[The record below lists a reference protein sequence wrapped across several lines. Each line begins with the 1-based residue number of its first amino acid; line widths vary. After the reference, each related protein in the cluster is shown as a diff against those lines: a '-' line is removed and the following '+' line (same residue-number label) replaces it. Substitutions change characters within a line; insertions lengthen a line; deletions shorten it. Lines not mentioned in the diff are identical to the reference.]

1 MLLQSSPL
9 LRVTAADGGWQEN
22 RGTLLTFSSPSLRLF
37 EEADGKA
44 LYAVC
49 VKVRKLRA
57 LAEGRERYWHDLP
70 GGQSMAGYRW
80 RVLYKLS
87 VPKRSGDLQWRI
99 IHGAIAT
106 NQHTAYFVQGVDT
119 TCPFCSQPETEEHL
133 FGQRSRLNV
142 LLGALHKLCS
152 NLNLTF
158 TYVAFGPFNFQE
170 LDEPQPLDSEM
181 QPAHSTMT
189 MFMYQGFLTLVEI
202 WNIRANPGEI
212 ITISFQDFEIQSSHR
227 CGLDWIS
234 IGTYKNLDGYR
245 ACGSSIPA
253 PYISSQD
260 HVWIKFH
267 SDDSLTGKGFRLSY
281 ITGKSEEP
289 SCESDQFHCANG
301 KCIPES
307 WKCNTMDECGDN
319 SDEELCVQPNPSA
332 FFSFQPCAFN
342 QFPCLS
348 RYTRV
353 YTCLPQSLKCDG
365 SIDCQDLGD
374 EIDCDVPV
382 CGEWLRNF
390 YGTFSSPNYPDFY
403 PPGSNCTWLIDTGD
417 HRKVILRFMDFKLDG
432 TGYGDYVKVYD
443 GLEENP
449 RRLLRVLTAFDS
461 RAPVAVVSSSGQLR
475 IHFYADKINAARGFN
490 VTYQVDGF
498 CLPWEIPC
506 GGNWGCYT
514 EQQRCDGY
522 WHCPNGRDE
531 LNCSSC
537 QEDEFPCS
545 RNGACYPRSDRCN
558 YQNRCPNGSDEKNCF
573 FCQPGNFHCKNNRC
587 VFESWV
593 CDAQDDCGDGS
604 DEESCPVIVPTRVIT
619 AAVIGSLICGLL
631 LVIALGCTCKLYS
644 LRMFERRSFE
654 TQLSRVEAELL
665 RREAP
670 PSYGQLI
677 AQGLIPPVEDF
688 PVCSGNQASVLE
700 NLRLAVRSQLG
711 FTSIRLPTSARHGN
725 IWRRL
730 FNFTRSRR
738 SGSLALV
745 SADSEE
751 GSGSSGRDHDRLGAH
766 RGLLPLDSDDTDTES
781 EQQPR
786 RDAPGAVGGLA
797 APPLPHKTPPTT
809 AVEAIVSVSSSSS
822 SAPLASREGSIAESV
837 TDSSG
842 VSEGCG
848 VAPPSGGRSPFS
860 SALSRVTRSL
870 RWVRFSLGRSSASAS
885 GSGQQNQSPLRQLE
899 HGTAGGAGGSNRGED
914 EDDVELLIPVSD
926 AGLLDSDSNESARPL
941 LEPGADQAFGPQP
954 NSASRGRPMCR
965 DGPCEHCGIVHTA
978 RIPDACL
985 EATARTEIS
994 DDESLL
1000 LC

>member
-1 MLLQSSPL
+1 MPGVYLNPPVIMAPGRVFSWLLIQSTVCILFTGSAVSSQHNENVYVSGATSACGDVAEQIRASSGVITSPGWPFEYPS
-9 LRVTAADGGWQEN
+9 RVN
-22 RGTLLTFSSPSLRLF
+22 
-37 EEADGKA
+37 
-44 LYAVC
+44 
-49 VKVRKLRA
+49 
-57 LAEGRERYWHDLP
+57 
-70 GGQSMAGYRW
+70 
-80 RVLYKLS
+80 
-87 VPKRSGDLQWRI
+87 
-99 IHGAIAT
+99 
-106 NQHTAYFVQGVDT
+106 
-119 TCPFCSQPETEEHL
+119 CS
-133 FGQRSRLNV
+133 
-142 LLGALHKLCS
+142 
-152 NLNLTF
+152 
-158 TYVAFGPFNFQE
+158 
-170 LDEPQPLDSEM
+170 
-181 QPAHSTMT
+181 
-189 MFMYQGFLTLVEI
+189 

-234 IGTYKNLDGYR
+234 IGSYKNLDGYR

-281 ITGKSEEP
+281 VTGKLEELF
-289 SCESDQFHCANG
+289 CESDQFHCSSG
-301 KCIPES
+301 KCIPET
-307 WKCNTMDECGDN
+307 WKCNGMDECGDN
-319 SDEELCVQPNPSA
+319 SDEELCVQPNPSSL
-332 FFSFQPCAFN
+332 FSFQPCAYN

-353 YTCLPQSLKCDG
+353 YTCLPESLKCDG

-374 EIDCDVPV
+374 EIDCDVPT

-417 HRKVILRFMDFKLDG
+417 HRKVVLRFMDFKLDG

-449 RRLLRVLTAFDS
+449 RRLLRLLTAFES

-475 IHFYADKINAARGFN
+475 VHFYADKINAARGFN

-514 EQQRCDGY
+514 EAQRCDGY

-531 LNCSSC
+531 LNCSTC

-573 FCQPGNFHCKNNRC
+573 FCQPGNFHCQNNRC

-604 DEESCPVIVPTRVIT
+604 DEENCPVIVPTRVIT

-711 FTSIRLPTSARHGN
+711 FTSIRLPTSGRHRN

-730 FNFTRSRR
+730 FNFTRSHR

-745 SADSEE
+745 SADAEE
-751 GSGSSGRDHDRLGAH
+751 GSGSAGSSREPDRLGSH

-781 EQQPR
+781 EQPPHS
-786 RDAPGAVGGLA
+786 RDVGGAVGGLA
-797 APPLPHKTPPTT
+797 TTLPQKTPPTT
-809 AVEAIVSVSSSSS
+809 AVEAIVSVTAS
-822 SAPLASREGSIAESV
+822 SAPLSSCEGSLAESLAE
-837 TDSSG
+837 SSG
-842 VSEGCG
+842 SEQC
-848 VAPPSGGRSPFS
+848 SSISSSSGRSQFS
-860 SALSRVTRSL
+860 NALRRITRGL
-870 RWVRFSLGRSSASAS
+870 RWVRFLGRSG
-885 GSGQQNQSPLRQLE
+885 GSGGGTSGVGTGPNHSPLRQLE
-899 HGTAGGAGGSNRGED
+899 PAGGAAVGVRED
-914 EDDVELLIPVSD
+914 EDDVELLIPASD
-926 AGLLDSDSNESARPL
+926 VASLDNDATDANHSHLSAQSAASNPAL
-941 LEPGADQAFGPQP
+941 
-954 NSASRGRPMCR
+954 RGRASGGR
-965 DGPCEHCGIVHTA
+965 DGPCEHCGMVHTA
-978 RIPDACL
+978 RIPDACR
-985 EATARTEIS
+985 EGTSRTEAS
-994 DDESLL
+994 DDEALL

>member
-1 MLLQSSPL
+1 MAYYTLSSN
-9 LRVTAADGGWQEN
+9 GI
-22 RGTLLTFSSPSLRLF
+22 SSSSWISLHMVLF
-37 EEADGKA
+37 IFTGN
-44 LYAVC
+44 AVC
-49 VKVRKLRA
+49 SQHNENVYVSGISNACGDVAEQIRA
-57 LAEGRERYWHDLP
+57 SSGVITSP
-70 GGQSMAGYRW
+70 GWPFQYPS
-80 RVLYKLS
+80 
-87 VPKRSGDLQWRI
+87 RI
-99 IHGAIAT
+99 
-106 NQHTAYFVQGVDT
+106 N
-119 TCPFCSQPETEEHL
+119 CS
-133 FGQRSRLNV
+133 
-142 LLGALHKLCS
+142 
-152 NLNLTF
+152 
-158 TYVAFGPFNFQE
+158 
-170 LDEPQPLDSEM
+170 
-181 QPAHSTMT
+181 
-189 MFMYQGFLTLVEI
+189 

-234 IGTYKNLDGYR
+234 ISSYKNLDGYR

-267 SDDSLTGKGFRLSY
+267 SDDIMTGKGFRLSY
-281 ITGKSEEP
+281 ITGKSEMI
-289 SCESDQFHCANG
+289 SCDLDQFHCSNG

-332 FFSFQPCAFN
+332 AFSFQPCAFN

-353 YTCLPQSLKCDG
+353 YTCLHESLKCDG

-374 EIDCDVPV
+374 EIDCDVPT

-461 RAPVAVVSSSGQLR
+461 RAPMAVVSSSGQLR
-475 IHFYADKINAARGFN
+475 VHFYADKINAARGFN

-531 LNCSSC
+531 VNCSTC

-711 FTSIRLPTSARHGN
+711 FTSIHLPTSGRHSN
-725 IWRRL
+725 IWQRL

-745 SADSEE
+745 SADGEDNST
-751 GSGSSGRDHDRLGAH
+751 SSGNGGCSAHEPDRAGPH

-781 EQQPR
+781 ER
-786 RDAPGAVGGLA
+786 RDVPGAVGGLVA
-797 APPLPHKTPPTT
+797 PLPVKTPPAT
-809 AVEAIVSVSSSSS
+809 AVEAIVSVSTNSTTP
-822 SAPLASREGSIAESV
+822 APLPSRRDSHRARASPAVVETHTIETPGGEAAEPQC
-837 TDSSG
+837 T
-842 VSEGCG
+842 
-848 VAPPSGGRSPFS
+848 ATGRSQLS

-870 RWVRFSLGRSSASAS
+870 RWVRFSLGRSGGSS
-885 GSGQQNQSPLRQLE
+885 GGGTQNLSPLRHLE
-899 HGTAGGAGGSNRGED
+899 HGAGTRED

-926 AGLLDSDSNESARPL
+926 AASDTDSTSETSRLLSLEVGL
-941 LEPGADQAFGPQP
+941 DQAAPRLSSP
-954 NSASRGRPMCR
+954 ASLRSGRVSLGR
-965 DGPCEHCGIVHTA
+965 NGPCEHCSMVHTA
-978 RIPDACL
+978 QIPDACL
-985 EATARTEIS
+985 EATGKTETNS
-994 DDESLL
+994 DDELLL

>member
-1 MLLQSSPL
+1 MARTLASERTVSWTALTTVIFIFTGSAVGSQHSDNVYVSGISNACGEVPEQLRSSSGVITTP
-9 LRVTAADGGWQEN
+9 GWPFEY
-22 RGTLLTFSSPSLRLF
+22 PS
-37 EEADGKA
+37 
-44 LYAVC
+44 
-49 VKVRKLRA
+49 
-57 LAEGRERYWHDLP
+57 
-70 GGQSMAGYRW
+70 
-80 RVLYKLS
+80 
-87 VPKRSGDLQWRI
+87 RI
-99 IHGAIAT
+99 NCT
-106 NQHTAYFVQGVDT
+106 
-119 TCPFCSQPETEEHL
+119 
-133 FGQRSRLNV
+133 
-142 LLGALHKLCS
+142 
-152 NLNLTF
+152 
-158 TYVAFGPFNFQE
+158 
-170 LDEPQPLDSEM
+170 
-181 QPAHSTMT
+181 
-189 MFMYQGFLTLVEI
+189 

-212 ITISFQDFEIQSSHR
+212 ITISFQDFELQSSRR
-227 CGLDWIS
+227 CDLDWLS
-234 IGTYKNLDGYR
+234 IGSYKNLDGFR
-245 ACGSSIPA
+245 ACGSTLPA

-260 HVWIKFH
+260 HVWVKFH
-267 SDDSLTGKGFRLSY
+267 SDDSLTGKGFRLTY
-281 ITGKSEEP
+281 ITGRPEAS
-289 SCESDQFHCANG
+289 SCDSDQFHCSNG
-301 KCIPES
+301 KCVPDS
-307 WKCNTMDECGDN
+307 WRCNSMDECGDN
-319 SDEELCVQPNPSA
+319 SDEELCSQANPSA
-332 FFSFQPCAFN
+332 TFSFQPCAFN

-353 YTCLPQSLKCDG
+353 YTCLPESLKCDG

-374 EIDCDVPV
+374 EIDCDVPT

-417 HRKVILRFMDFKLDG
+417 HRKVILRFTDFKLDG

-461 RAPVAVVSSSGQLR
+461 RAPVAVVASSGQLR
-475 IHFYADKINAARGFN
+475 VHFYADKINAARGFN
-490 VTYQVDGF
+490 VTYQVEGF
-498 CLPWEIPC
+498 CLPWEVPC

-531 LNCSSC
+531 LNCSAC
-537 QEDEFPCS
+537 QDDEFPCS

-711 FTSIRLPTSARHGN
+711 FTSIRLPTSGRHGN
-725 IWRRL
+725 LWRRL

-745 SADSEE
+745 SSDPEDSTGNTG
-751 GSGSSGRDHDRLGAH
+751 GSGIGPAERTGAH
-766 RGLLPLDSDDTDTES
+766 RGLLPLDSDDTDTEG
-781 EQQPR
+781 ER
-786 RDAPGAVGGLA
+786 RDASVGAVGGGLA
-797 APPLPHKTPPTT
+797 APLPQKTPPTS
-809 AVEAIVSVSSSSS
+809 AVEAIVLVTASSV
-822 SAPLASREGSIAESV
+822 APAPGRDQRERERDRERSRPLVVVDDPLGPESPRGGGPPQASLAS
-837 TDSSG
+837 SG
-842 VSEGCG
+842 ARGLQ
-848 VAPPSGGRSPFS
+848 
-860 SALSRVTRSL
+860 SARGLVTRSL
-870 RWVRFSLGRSSASAS
+870 HWVRGLSLGRA
-885 GSGQQNQSPLRQLE
+885 QNHHSPQNHSPLRQLE
-899 HGTAGGAGGSNRGED
+899 HGGGGGEAGGGSRGGEE
-914 EDDVELLIPVSD
+914 EDDVELLIPTSD
-926 AGLLDSDSNESARPL
+926 PASDSDSASSVSEACQPL
-941 LEPGADQAFGPQP
+941 LERRLLPQAG
-954 NSASRGRPMCR
+954 GRRACGGRLGGR
-965 DGPCEHCGIVHTA
+965 DGPCEHCGMVHTA

-985 EATARTEIS
+985 EATGKTESS
-994 DDESLL
+994 DDELLL

>member
-1 MLLQSSPL
+1 MALRSDCSASVVYLLILSGCIAASERNDNVYVSGISNACGEVADL
-9 LRVTAADGGWQEN
+9 LRASSGVITSPGW
-22 RGTLLTFSSPSLRLF
+22 
-37 EEADGKA
+37 
-44 LYAVC
+44 
-49 VKVRKLRA
+49 
-57 LAEGRERYWHDLP
+57 
-70 GGQSMAGYRW
+70 
-80 RVLYKLS
+80 
-87 VPKRSGDLQWRI
+87 
-99 IHGAIAT
+99 
-106 NQHTAYFVQGVDT
+106 
-119 TCPFCSQPETEEHL
+119 PFQYP
-133 FGQRSRLNV
+133 SRLN
-142 LLGALHKLCS
+142 CS
-152 NLNLTF
+152 
-158 TYVAFGPFNFQE
+158 
-170 LDEPQPLDSEM
+170 
-181 QPAHSTMT
+181 
-189 MFMYQGFLTLVEI
+189 
-202 WNIRANPGEI
+202 WNIRARPGDTV
-212 ITISFQDFEIQSSHR
+212 TISFQDFDLQGSHR
-227 CGLDWIS
+227 CSSDWMSIS
-234 IGTYKNLDGYR
+234 SYRSLDGLR
-245 ACGSSIPA
+245 VCGSSLPP

-260 HVWIKFH
+260 HVWIHFH

-281 ITGKSEEP
+281 ITGKPEAT
-289 SCESDQFHCANG
+289 SCDVDQFHCSNG
-301 KCIPES
+301 KCIPD
-307 WKCNTMDECGDN
+307 WWRCNAMDECGDN
-319 SDEELCVQPNPSA
+319 SDEELCVESP
-332 FFSFQPCAFN
+332 FSFQPCSLN

-348 RYTRV
+348 RYTRI
-353 YTCLPQSLKCDG
+353 YTCLPHSLRCDG

-374 EIDCDVPV
+374 EIDCDVPT

-390 YGTFSSPNYPDFY
+390 YGSFSSPNYPDFY

-417 HRKVILRFMDFKLDG
+417 HRKVILRFTDFKLDG

-498 CLPWEIPC
+498 CLPWEVPC

-688 PVCSGNQASVLE
+688 PVCSGSQASVLE

-711 FTSIRLPTSARHGN
+711 FTSLRLPSSGRHN
-725 IWRRL
+725 NLWRRL
-730 FNFTRSRR
+730 FTFSRSRR

-745 SADSEE
+745 SADLEDGAGT
-751 GSGSSGRDHDRLGAH
+751 GSAGSSGSD
-766 RGLLPLDSDDTDTES
+766 LLSPDSDDTDTEG
-781 EQQPR
+781 ER
-786 RDAPGAVGGLA
+786 GRERGVGAVGGPVA
-797 APPLPHKTPPTT
+797 PLPQKTRPST
-809 AVEAIVSVSSSSS
+809 AVEAVLSVATSATSVTPTPSSDRGRHRPREAPPPS
-822 SAPLASREGSIAESV
+822 SAVPVVTSSPDPECHSDASELQ
-837 TDSSG
+837 
-842 VSEGCG
+842 
-848 VAPPSGGRSPFS
+848 APPT
-860 SALSRVTRSL
+860 SALQRLAQNLHRLARNLTRTS
-870 RWVRFSLGRSSASAS
+870 
-885 GSGQQNQSPLRQLE
+885 QNQQDQTWTNHSPLRQLE
-899 HGTAGGAGGSNRGED
+899 TGRGGAEATEQRGNRE
-914 EDDVELLIPVSD
+914 EEEDVELLIPVSD
-926 AGLLDSDSNESARPL
+926 SDSSSSSSSLVCDVRQPL
-941 LEPGADQAFGPQP
+941 LEPHPSSTTGHAPRHH
-954 NSASRGRPMCR
+954 RGNGCRGGR
-965 DGPCEHCGIVHTA
+965 DGPCEHCGMVHTA
-978 RIPDACL
+978 QIPDACL
-985 EATARTEIS
+985 EATGKTESS
-994 DDESLL
+994 DDELLL

>member
-1 MLLQSSPL
+1 MAYYTLASNGISSWISLHMVLLIF
-9 LRVTAADGGWQEN
+9 TGN
-22 RGTLLTFSSPSLRLF
+22 
-37 EEADGKA
+37 
-44 LYAVC
+44 AVC
-49 VKVRKLRA
+49 S
-57 LAEGRERYWHDLP
+57 EHNENYP
-70 GGQSMAGYRW
+70 S
-80 RVLYKLS
+80 
-87 VPKRSGDLQWRI
+87 RI
-99 IHGAIAT
+99 
-106 NQHTAYFVQGVDT
+106 N
-119 TCPFCSQPETEEHL
+119 CS
-133 FGQRSRLNV
+133 
-142 LLGALHKLCS
+142 
-152 NLNLTF
+152 
-158 TYVAFGPFNFQE
+158 
-170 LDEPQPLDSEM
+170 
-181 QPAHSTMT
+181 
-189 MFMYQGFLTLVEI
+189 
-202 WNIRANPGEI
+202 WNIRASPGEI

-227 CGLDWIS
+227 CSLDWIS

-267 SDDSLTGKGFRLSY
+267 SDDIMTGKGFRLSY
-281 ITGKSEEP
+281 IT
-289 SCESDQFHCANG
+289 DQFHCSNG

-307 WKCNTMDECGDN
+307 WKCNAMDECGDN
-319 SDEELCVQPNPSA
+319 SDEEL
-332 FFSFQPCAFN
+332 
-342 QFPCLS
+342 
-348 RYTRV
+348 
-353 YTCLPQSLKCDG
+353 
-365 SIDCQDLGD
+365 IDCQDLGD
-374 EIDCDVPV
+374 EIDCDVPT

-449 RRLLRVLTAFDS
+449 RHLLRVLTAFDS
-461 RAPVAVVSSSGQLR
+461 HAPVAVVSSSGQLR
-475 IHFYADKINAARGFN
+475 VHFYADKINAARGFN

-531 LNCSSC
+531 VNCSTC

-677 AQGLIPPVEDF
+677 AQGLIPSVEDF
-688 PVCSGNQASVLE
+688 PVSVLE

-711 FTSIRLPTSARHGN
+711 FTSIHLPTSGRHSN

-745 SADSEE
+745 SADGEDNSTSRGNGGCSAREP
-751 GSGSSGRDHDRLGAH
+751 DRTGPH

-781 EQQPR
+781 ER
-786 RDAPGAVGGLA
+786 RDVPGAVGGLVA
-797 APPLPHKTPPTT
+797 PLPVKTPPAT
-809 AVEAIVSVSSSSS
+809 AVEVIVSVSTSSTTPALLPSRRDS
-822 SAPLASREGSIAESV
+822 HRARDRASPAVVETHTVETPGGEAAEPQC
-837 TDSSG
+837 T
-842 VSEGCG
+842 
-848 VAPPSGGRSPFS
+848 ATGRSQLS

-870 RWVRFSLGRSSASAS
+870 RWVRLSLGRSGSSS
-885 GSGQQNQSPLRQLE
+885 GGGTQNHSPLRHLE
-899 HGTAGGAGGSNRGED
+899 HGAGTRED
-914 EDDVELLIPVSD
+914 EDDVELLIPVLDAASD
-926 AGLLDSDSNESARPL
+926 TDSTSETSRLLNLVVGL
-941 LEPGADQAFGPQP
+941 DQAAPHLSSP
-954 NSASRGRPMCR
+954 ASLRSGRVSLCR
-965 DGPCEHCGIVHTA
+965 NGPCEHCSMVHTA
-978 RIPDACL
+978 QIPDACL
-985 EATARTEIS
+985 EATGKTETNS
-994 DDESLL
+994 DDELLL

>member
-1 MLLQSSPL
+1 MAFERSPVRGCTGLLWLLIAATTFAGNAICAQHNDNVYVSGLSSACGDVAEQIRASSGVITSP
-9 LRVTAADGGWQEN
+9 GWPFEY
-22 RGTLLTFSSPSLRLF
+22 PS
-37 EEADGKA
+37 
-44 LYAVC
+44 
-49 VKVRKLRA
+49 
-57 LAEGRERYWHDLP
+57 
-70 GGQSMAGYRW
+70 
-80 RVLYKLS
+80 
-87 VPKRSGDLQWRI
+87 RI
-99 IHGAIAT
+99 
-106 NQHTAYFVQGVDT
+106 N
-119 TCPFCSQPETEEHL
+119 CS
-133 FGQRSRLNV
+133 
-142 LLGALHKLCS
+142 
-152 NLNLTF
+152 
-158 TYVAFGPFNFQE
+158 
-170 LDEPQPLDSEM
+170 
-181 QPAHSTMT
+181 
-189 MFMYQGFLTLVEI
+189 

-212 ITISFQDFEIQSSHR
+212 ITISFQDFEVQSSRR
-227 CGLDWIS
+227 CGSDWVS

-267 SDDSLTGKGFRLSY
+267 SDDSLTGKGFRLAY
-281 ITGKSEEP
+281 VTGRPEEV
-289 SCESDQFHCANG
+289 SCDSDQFHCANG
-301 KCIPES
+301 KCIPQS
-307 WKCNTMDECGDN
+307 WKCNTMDECGDD
-319 SDEELCVQPNPSA
+319 SDEELCAPTDPSA
-332 FFSFQPCAFN
+332 TFSFQPCAYN

-353 YTCLPQSLKCDG
+353 YTCLPESLKCDG

-374 EIDCDVPV
+374 EIDCDVPT

-417 HRKVILRFMDFKLDG
+417 HRKVLLRFTDFKLDG
-432 TGYGDYVKVYD
+432 TGYGDFVKIYD
-443 GLEENP
+443 GLEDNP

-506 GGNWGCYT
+506 GGDWGCYT
-514 EQQRCDGY
+514 EQQRCDGF

-537 QEDEFPCS
+537 REDEFPCS

-573 FCQPGNFHCKNNRC
+573 FCQPGNFHCKNHRC

-711 FTSIRLPTSARHGN
+711 FTSIRLPTSGRHGN
-725 IWRRL
+725 LWRRL
-730 FNFTRSRR
+730 FNFTRSPR

-745 SADSEE
+745 SADAEE
-751 GSGSSGRDHDRLGAH
+751 ATGSSAREPERTGPLRS
-766 RGLLPLDSDDTDTES
+766 LLPLDSDDTDTES
-781 EQQPR
+781 DR
-786 RDAPGAVGGLA
+786 RDAPGAVGGLVA
-797 APPLPHKTPPTT
+797 PLPHKTPPVS
-809 AVEAIVSVSSSSS
+809 AVEAIVSVS
-822 SAPLASREGSIAESV
+822 ASTADPPRVAGPGEAAVESGPAE
-837 TDSSG
+837 
-842 VSEGCG
+842 
-848 VAPPSGGRSPFS
+848 PPSGIPGRSQLS

-870 RWVRFSLGRSSASAS
+870 RWVRFSLGRSGGGSQNRSPLHHLDH
-885 GSGQQNQSPLRQLE
+885 GSG
-899 HGTAGGAGGSNRGED
+899 AGAGHEE
-914 EDDVELLIPVSD
+914 EDDVEMLIPVSD
-926 AGLLDSDSNESARPL
+926 GTSDSDLSESSRPL
-941 LEPGADQAFGPQP
+941 LEPGAL
-954 NSASRGRPMCR
+954 SAPLVPPAAAGMQRVRPPGR
-965 DGPCEHCGIVHTA
+965 DGPCEHCGMVHTA

-985 EATARTEIS
+985 QAIPKTETS
-994 DDESLL
+994 DDEALL

>member
-1 MLLQSSPL
+1 MICLSFLPC
-9 LRVTAADGGWQEN
+9 
-22 RGTLLTFSSPSLRLF
+22 
-37 EEADGKA
+37 
-44 LYAVC
+44 VC
-49 VKVRKLRA
+49 VGVCLCPGARVSVWACTCVHICVCVRVRTSVCVCGRA
-57 LAEGRERYWHDLP
+57 PAACGDVAELIRASSGVITSP
-70 GGQSMAGYRW
+70 GWPFEYPS
-80 RVLYKLS
+80 RV
-87 VPKRSGDLQWRI
+87 
-99 IHGAIAT
+99 
-106 NQHTAYFVQGVDT
+106 N
-119 TCPFCSQPETEEHL
+119 CS
-133 FGQRSRLNV
+133 
-142 LLGALHKLCS
+142 
-152 NLNLTF
+152 
-158 TYVAFGPFNFQE
+158 
-170 LDEPQPLDSEM
+170 
-181 QPAHSTMT
+181 
-189 MFMYQGFLTLVEI
+189 

-227 CGLDWIS
+227 CGMDWIS
-234 IGTYKNLDGYR
+234 IGAYKNLDGFR

-281 ITGKSEEP
+281 ITGKAEELV
-289 SCESDQFHCANG
+289 CEPDQFHCANG
-301 KCIPES
+301 KCVPEV
-307 WKCNTMDECGDN
+307 WKCNGMDECGDN
-319 SDEELCVQPNPSA
+319 SDEELCAPPNPSA
-332 FFSFQPCAFN
+332 LFSFQPCAYN

-353 YTCLPQSLKCDG
+353 YTCLPESLKCDG

-374 EIDCDVPV
+374 EIDCDVPA
-382 CGEWLRNF
+382 CGERLRTF

-417 HRKVILRFMDFKLDG
+417 RRKVLLRFVDFKLDG

-443 GLEENP
+443 GLDENP
-449 RRLLRVLTAFDS
+449 RRLLRVLTAFDA
-461 RAPVAVVSSSGQLR
+461 RAPLAVVSSSGQLR
-475 IHFYADKINAARGFN
+475 VHFYADKVNAARGFN

-514 EQQRCDGY
+514 EAQRCDGY

-531 LNCSSC
+531 LNCSTC

-604 DEESCPVIVPTRVIT
+604 DEESCPVVVPTRVIT

-711 FTSIRLPTSARHGN
+711 FTSIRLPTSGRHRN

-745 SADSEE
+745 SAETDDGTSGNASRG
-751 GSGSSGRDHDRLGAH
+751 GSGGGGGGVGGSSRDPERLLGSH
-766 RGLLPLDSDDTDTES
+766 RGLLPFDSDDTDTES
-781 EQQPR
+781 EHPPR
-786 RDAPGAVGGLA
+786 SRDAAGAVGGGGGSGPA
-797 APPLPHKTPPTT
+797 APLPQKTPPTT
-809 AVEAIVSVSSSSS
+809 AVEAIVSVTTSLPQLSGREGSLVESLSESAGSTTTTSALPQRSVSTSSISSSSIS
-822 SAPLASREGSIAESV
+822 SSNS
-837 TDSSG
+837 SSG
-842 VSEGCG
+842 SS
-848 VAPPSGGRSPFS
+848 PGGRSQLS
-860 SALSRVTRSL
+860 SALSRMTRGL
-870 RWVRFSLGRSSASAS
+870 RWVRFSLTRSSSMS
-885 GSGQQNQSPLRQLE
+885 GGAGRGGGGTVAAGPNHSPLRQLE
-899 HGTAGGAGGSNRGED
+899 HGSSGCGGGGVASGGGSGGGGGPRDD
-914 EDDVELLIPVSD
+914 EDDVELLIPVADVSPSSFSVPLSD
-926 AGLLDSDSNESARPL
+926 NGAGDCSGPL
-941 LEPGADQAFGPQP
+941 LEGLSAPAELVSVGALLAQSPGLAS
-954 NSASRGRPMCR
+954 SALRGRSAGR
-965 DGPCEHCGIVHTA
+965 DGPCEHCGMVHTA

-985 EATARTEIS
+985 EATAKTETS
-994 DDESLL
+994 DDEALL

>member
-1 MLLQSSPL
+1 MAYYTLGSNGISSWISLHMVLLIF
-9 LRVTAADGGWQEN
+9 TGN
-22 RGTLLTFSSPSLRLF
+22 
-37 EEADGKA
+37 
-44 LYAVC
+44 AVC
-49 VKVRKLRA
+49 SEHNENVYVSGISNACGDVVEQIRA
-57 LAEGRERYWHDLP
+57 SSGVITSP
-70 GGQSMAGYRW
+70 GWPFQYPS
-80 RVLYKLS
+80 
-87 VPKRSGDLQWRI
+87 RI
-99 IHGAIAT
+99 
-106 NQHTAYFVQGVDT
+106 N
-119 TCPFCSQPETEEHL
+119 CS
-133 FGQRSRLNV
+133 
-142 LLGALHKLCS
+142 
-152 NLNLTF
+152 
-158 TYVAFGPFNFQE
+158 
-170 LDEPQPLDSEM
+170 
-181 QPAHSTMT
+181 
-189 MFMYQGFLTLVEI
+189 
-202 WNIRANPGEI
+202 WNIRASPGEI

-227 CGLDWIS
+227 CSLDWIS

-267 SDDSLTGKGFRLSY
+267 SDNIMTGKGFRLSY
-281 ITGKSEEP
+281 ITGKSEMI
-289 SCESDQFHCANG
+289 SCDSDQFHCSNG

-307 WKCNTMDECGDN
+307 WKCNAMDECGDN

-332 FFSFQPCAFN
+332 AFSFQPCAFN

-353 YTCLPQSLKCDG
+353 YTCLPESLKCDG

-374 EIDCDVPV
+374 EIDCDVPT

-449 RRLLRVLTAFDS
+449 RHLLRVLTAFDS
-461 RAPVAVVSSSGQLR
+461 HAPVAVVSSSGQLR
-475 IHFYADKINAARGFN
+475 VHFYADKINAARGFN

-531 LNCSSC
+531 VNCSTC

-677 AQGLIPPVEDF
+677 AQGLIPSVEDF
-688 PVCSGNQASVLE
+688 PVCSGNQVSVLE

-711 FTSIRLPTSARHGN
+711 FTSIHLPTSGRHSN

-745 SADSEE
+745 SADGEDNSTSRGNGGCSAREP
-751 GSGSSGRDHDRLGAH
+751 DRTGPL

-781 EQQPR
+781 ER
-786 RDAPGAVGGLA
+786 RDVPGAVGGLVA
-797 APPLPHKTPPTT
+797 PLPVKTPPAT
-809 AVEAIVSVSSSSS
+809 AVEVIVSVSTSSTTPALLPSRRDS
-822 SAPLASREGSIAESV
+822 HRARDRASPAVVETHTVETPGGEAAEPQC
-837 TDSSG
+837 T
-842 VSEGCG
+842 
-848 VAPPSGGRSPFS
+848 ATGRSQLS

-870 RWVRFSLGRSSASAS
+870 RWVRLSLGRSGSSS
-885 GSGQQNQSPLRQLE
+885 GGGTQNHSPLRHLE
-899 HGTAGGAGGSNRGED
+899 HGAGTRED
-914 EDDVELLIPVSD
+914 EDDVELLIPVLDAASD
-926 AGLLDSDSNESARPL
+926 TDSTSETSRLLNLVVGL
-941 LEPGADQAFGPQP
+941 DQAAPHLSSP
-954 NSASRGRPMCR
+954 ASLRSGRVSLCR
-965 DGPCEHCGIVHTA
+965 NGPCEHCSMVHTA
-978 RIPDACL
+978 QIPDACL
-985 EATARTEIS
+985 EATGKTETNS
-994 DDESLL
+994 DDELLL

>member
-1 MLLQSSPL
+1 
-9 LRVTAADGGWQEN
+9 
-22 RGTLLTFSSPSLRLF
+22 
-37 EEADGKA
+37 
-44 LYAVC
+44 
-49 VKVRKLRA
+49 
-57 LAEGRERYWHDLP
+57 
-70 GGQSMAGYRW
+70 MA
-80 RVLYKLS
+80 
-87 VPKRSGDLQWRI
+87 
-99 IHGAIAT
+99 
-106 NQHTAYFVQGVDT
+106 
-119 TCPFCSQPETEEHL
+119 
-133 FGQRSRLNV
+133 
-142 LLGALHKLCS
+142 CS
-152 NLNLTF
+152 NGISSWIYLQLLMVLIIFSGNAVF
-158 TYVAFGPFNFQE
+158 SRHNENFYVSGISNACGDVAEQIRASSGVITSPGWPFEYPSRVNC
-170 LDEPQPLDSEM
+170 SW
-181 QPAHSTMT
+181 T
-189 MFMYQGFLTLVEI
+189 
-202 WNIRANPGEI
+202 IRANPGEV
-212 ITISFQDFEIQSSHR
+212 ITISFQDFEIQSSRR
-227 CGLDWIS
+227 CSLDWIS
-234 IGTYKNLDGYR
+234 IGAYKNLDGYR

-267 SDDSLTGKGFRLSY
+267 SDDSMSGKGFRLSY
-281 ITGKSEEP
+281 VTGKSEEM
-289 SCESDQFHCANG
+289 SCNSDQFHCSNG
-301 KCIPES
+301 KCIPDS
-307 WKCNTMDECGDN
+307 WKCNAMDECGDN
-319 SDEELCVQPNPSA
+319 SDEELCVKPNPSA
-332 FFSFQPCAFN
+332 AFSFQPCAFN

-353 YTCLPQSLKCDG
+353 YTCLPETLKCDG

-374 EIDCDVPV
+374 EIDCDVPT

-390 YGTFSSPNYPDFY
+390 YGTFNSPNYPDFY

-417 HRKVILRFMDFKLDG
+417 HRKLILRFIDFKLDG

-443 GLEENP
+443 GLDENP

-475 IHFYADKINAARGFN
+475 VHFYADKINAARGFN

-506 GGNWGCYT
+506 GGNWGCHT

-531 LNCSSC
+531 VNCSTC

-711 FTSIRLPTSARHGN
+711 FTSIRLPTSGRHSN
-725 IWRRL
+725 LWRRL
-730 FNFTRSRR
+730 FSFTHLRR

-745 SADSEE
+745 SADTEDNA
-751 GSGSSGRDHDRLGAH
+751 SGTGGPAREPNRTGLH

-781 EQQPR
+781 ER
-786 RDAPGAVGGLA
+786 RDTPGAVGGLVS
-797 APPLPHKTPPTT
+797 PLPVKVPLAS
-809 AVEAIVSVSSSSS
+809 AVEAIVSVATSSTATRERGRESHQDCPTSETRS
-822 SAPLASREGSIAESV
+822 METPGGEAASEPQCAV
-837 TDSSG
+837 
-842 VSEGCG
+842 
-848 VAPPSGGRSPFS
+848 GGRSQLN

-870 RWVRFSLGRSSASAS
+870 RWVRFSLGRSRGPSV
-885 GSGQQNQSPLRQLE
+885 GGTQNQSPLRNLE
-899 HGTAGGAGGSNRGED
+899 HGGGARED

-926 AGLLDSDSNESARPL
+926 TASDT
-941 LEPGADQAFGPQP
+941 D
-954 NSASRGRPMCR
+954 SASETCRLLNLEAGVDHVAPRPSPTTSLRPARVPLGR
-965 DGPCEHCGIVHTA
+965 DGLCEHCGMVHTA
-978 RIPDACL
+978 QIPDACL
-985 EATARTEIS
+985 ESTGKMEANS
-994 DDESLL
+994 DDELLL